1 MGAIL
6 IIDDDET
13 NNFYVK
19 HILSKLSITENCFFA
34 LNGQEA
40 LDIIEDLIKKGIST
54 DLILLDI
61 NMPIMNGF
69 EFLDVYDNLPESY
82 RSQTV
87 ITLMSSSVHSVDVEK
102 SKTYKSIVNRIEKP
116 LTEEKLEIIIASI
129 DRS

>member
-6 IIDDDET
+6 IVDDDAT

-19 HILSKLSITENCFFA
+19 HVLSKMNITENYHFA

-40 LDIIEDLIKKGIST
+40 LKIIDDLTKESITI

-69 EFLDVYDNLPESY
+69 EFLDAYDKLPDSS

-87 ITLMSSSVHSVDVEK
+87 ITMMSSSVHSADMER
-102 SKTYKSIVNRIEKP
+102 SKTYKSIDSRIEKP
-116 LTEEKLEIIIASI
+116 LTKEKFEVILTSI
-129 DRS
+129 GKQ

>member
-6 IIDDDET
+6 IVDDDET

-19 HILSKLSITENCFFA
+19 HVLSKLSITENFYFA

-40 LDIIEDLIKKGIST
+40 LKVIDELANKGIST

-69 EFLDVYDNLPESY
+69 EFLDAYEKLPETS
-82 RSQTV
+82 RSKTV
-87 ITLMSSSVHSVDVEK
+87 ITMMSSSVHSADMERSK
-102 SKTYKSIVNRIEKP
+102 SYKSIDNCIEKP
-116 LTEEKLEIIIASI
+116 LTKEKMETILSYL
-129 DRS
+129 